1 LQVFEVDHAGEV
13 EGASEEVF
21 GREVDRGAFEGRLT
35 TPEKWR
41 EHQRRYS
48 VARLTGEPSKGD
60 YDYDWTF
67 TEECDVHG
75 ALPDEI

>member
-1 LQVFEVDHAGEV
+1 
-13 EGASEEVF
+13 
-21 GREVDRGAFEGRLT
+21 LT